1 MIHPHP
7 DEASGSDEFKGFN
20 EARRIMWCHDARAR
34 VYERFEQTSFIGDT
48 NVTAVHINN
57 TTRADRVF
65 LVAFDKAG
73 QQVGV
78 DTLYVDEPNQRLDVT
93 PEFDHE
99 FTGMN
104 VVPDSQL
111 EQAIAREYGWVVN
124 LKPLREYDAL
134 ADRRATQRAVFLAHL
149 QDMMK
154 NGDVRGFLFGRG
166 ESDDTDAA

>member
-1 MIHPHP
+1 MIPPHP
-7 DEASGSDEFKGFN
+7 EASSPDEFKGFN
-20 EARRIMWCHDARAR
+20 EAWRIMWRHEARAR
-34 VYERFEQTSFIGDT
+34 VYVRLLETNFIRDA
-48 NVTAVHINN
+48 NAAAVHVDN

-78 DTLYVDEPNQRLDVT
+78 DTLYIDEPSQHLDIAS
-93 PEFDHE
+93 EFDHD
-99 FTGMN
+99 FTGMD

-111 EQAIAREYGWVVN
+111 DQAISRENGWVVN
-124 LKPLREYDAL
+124 LKVLREYEPL

-154 NGDVRGFLFGRG
+154 NGEVRGFLFGRG
-166 ESDDTDAA
+166 ESGDTDAA

>member
-1 MIHPHP
+1 
-7 DEASGSDEFKGFN
+7 
-20 EARRIMWCHDARAR
+20 
-34 VYERFEQTSFIGDT
+34 
-48 NVTAVHINN
+48 
-57 TTRADRVF
+57 
-65 LVAFDKAG
+65 VAFDKAG

-78 DTLYVDEPNQRLDVT
+78 DTLYIDEPNQHLGIA
-93 PEFDHE
+93 PEFDHD
-99 FTGMN
+99 FTDMD

-111 EQAIAREYGWVVN
+111 DQAISRENGWVVN
-124 LKPLREYDAL
+124 LKVLREYEPL

>member
-7 DEASGSDEFKGFN
+7 EAPNSDEFKGFN
-20 EARRIMWCHDARAR
+20 EARRIMWGHEARTR
-34 VYERFEQTSFIGDT
+34 VCERFEQTSFISDK
-48 NVTAVHINN
+48 NVAAVHVDN

-65 LVAFDKAG
+65 LMAFDKAG
-73 QQVGV
+73 QKVGV
-78 DTLYVDEPNQRLDVT
+78 DTLYIDEPNQHLDIA
-93 PEFDHE
+93 PEFDHD

-111 EQAIAREYGWVVN
+111 DQAISRENGWVVN
-124 LKPLREYDAL
+124 LKVLRGYDSL

>member
-1 MIHPHP
+1 MIQPHP
-7 DEASGSDEFKGFN
+7 EASNSDEFKGFD

-48 NVTAVHINN
+48 NIAAVHVDN
-57 TTRADRVF
+57 TRRADRVS

-78 DTLYVDEPNQRLDVT
+78 DTLYIDEPHQHLDIA
-93 PEFDHE
+93 PEFDHD
-99 FTGMN
+99 FTGMD
-104 VVPDSQL
+104 VIPDSPL
-111 EQAIAREYGWVVN
+111 KQAISRENGWVVN
-124 LKPLREYDAL
+124 MKVLREYEPL
-134 ADRRATQRAVFLAHL
+134 VDRRSTQRAVFLAHL

-154 NGDVRGFLFGRG
+154 NGEVRGFLFGRG